1 MIRSTKATRTARVL
15 VLAAMLA
22 AGVSTRVW
30 AVDNPPPGPTID
42 VDCTDPDQATTCR
55 ECHIDGP
62 IFCCPGAPDPCMIKK
77 PAPVYQLPTP
87 LPTRRGLGTRLYFTR

>member
-1 MIRSTKATRTARVL
+1 MTHLTKPVKTTRVL
-15 VLAAMLA
+15 LFVSALATGIA
-22 AGVSTRVW
+22 STVW

-62 IFCCPGAPDPCMIKK
+62 MFCCPGAPDPCLIKK
-77 PAPVYQLPTP
+77 PALAIQITP
-87 LPTRRGLGTRLYFTR
+87 QPTRRGLGTSLYFTR